1 MSEKIEINYDKLNA
15 LLQFKVSLKF
25 CADYLD
31 CSVDTLRRRL
41 EEDHNMSFTEYHDL
55 KMQRTAVK
63 LQQKAIEMALSGKSN
78 AVMIFALKN
87 LANWADKQEIQNNIS
102 EITIKK
108 EDSDL

>member
-1 MSEKIEINYDKLNA
+1 
-15 LLQFKVSLKF
+15 
-25 CADYLD
+25 
-31 CSVDTLRRRL
+31 
-41 EEDHNMSFTEYHDL
+41 MSFTEYHEL

-108 EDSDL
+108 EDSDLQKRNLAKPLSKLKPLIYQQVKLSM